1 MHYLTEQIAEMSN
14 RMSNTKI
21 KEEMYEWF
29 QGSRI
34 GDSNAKLGKFMRKK
48 LFSKLGKVLAK
59 VEMEKLSQSFRAEI
73 EKNPEIYFLTFD
85 MYDLLI
91 D

>member
-34 GDSNAKLGKFMRKK
+34 GDSNAKLGKFMREK
-48 LFSKLGKVLAK
+48 LFSKLGKVLA
-59 VEMEKLSQSFRAEI
+59 
-73 EKNPEIYFLTFD
+73 
-85 MYDLLI
+85 
-91 D
+91 